1 MFKLCSVI
9 GAYSAAMISVAAY
22 AGVNIEYGQEYE
34 EAYLESCGKDNST
47 RACLCSMEALQEKV
61 GFDRFAEEVDS
72 HRTDFREHSELGQL
86 ATDLVAK
93 CEATAHAYGDD

>member
-9 GAYSAAMISVAAY
+9 GVTGAALISVAAY

-34 EAYLESCGKDNST
+34 EAYLESCAHDSSM
-47 RACLCSMEALQEKV
+47 RACVCSMEALQEKV
-61 GFDRFAEEVDS
+61 GFERFAEEIDR
-72 HRTDFREHSELGQL
+72 HRRDFRDQSELGPL

-93 CEATAHAYGDD
+93 CEATARVHGD